1 VFVWGQFFQH
11 AGLTRTEL
19 TVTTTLSFEINQ
31 NTDEAI
37 WGDTAQEWRLQAGCV
52 ATRVW
57 I

>member
-1 VFVWGQFFQH
+1 MFVWGQFFQH

-19 TVTTTLSFEINQ
+19 TVTTPLSLEINQ

-37 WGDTAQEWRLQAGCV
+37 WGDTAQKWRLQAGCV